1 VNGPVL
7 SLRRVAKSFR
17 TPGSVVEVLRDVDL
31 DAHAGRLLAVAGP
44 SGCGKTTLLHLAA
57 LLDRPDS
64 GEIRFDGV
72 LLSGA
77 DGAEAARIRRD
88 HIGMVFQRF
97 HLLPHR
103 TALENVAFRFR
114 YTLVRPAE
122 ARERA
127 RKALDEVGLSGI
139 AGTAARLL
147 SGGEMQRVALA
158 RALALQPR
166 LLLADEP
173 TGNLDAAS
181 AGRIMNLIAGCR
193 ARGIAVLLAT
203 HNPRWVD
210 ACDDVLRLDRP
221 VPAPG
226 EGRRA

>member
-1 VNGPVL
+1 MNGPVL

-17 TPGSVVEVLRDVDL
+17 APGSVVEVLRDVDL

-64 GEIRFDGV
+64 GEIRFDGT
-72 LLSGA
+72 LLSGRDDA
-77 DGAEAARIRRD
+77 GAARIRRD

-103 TALENVAFRFR
+103 TALDNVAFRFR
-114 YTLVRPAE
+114 YTRVRPSE

-127 RKALDEVGLSGI
+127 RRALDEVGLSGV
-139 AGTAARLL
+139 ADTAARLL

-173 TGNLDAAS
+173 TGNLDAAA
-181 AGRIMNLIAGCR
+181 AGLVMGLLAGCR
-193 ARGIAVLLAT
+193 ARGIAVLVAT

-221 VPAPG
+221 VPTPA